1 MRLVVRVGGGCENGR
16 MRFERETRSLRD
28 DSVVCRL
35 GRLRDGCACGNGIID
50 APLSTFRILIQ
61 VFNHV

>member
-35 GRLRDGCACGNGIID
+35 GRLRDGCACGIID